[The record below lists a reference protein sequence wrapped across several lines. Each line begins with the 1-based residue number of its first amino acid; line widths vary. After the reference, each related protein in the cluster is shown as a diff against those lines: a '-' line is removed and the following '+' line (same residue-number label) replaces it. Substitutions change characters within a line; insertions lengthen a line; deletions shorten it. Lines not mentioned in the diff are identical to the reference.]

1 MVPPPLESHKLSLTG
16 DKFSGNRES
25 QQTRLA
31 SYLPAVT
38 TPMLH
43 SKAKKLQNFCR
54 RTKFNGTHISQ
65 MQKERERGFPSP
77 EFLHLSCI
85 TSTKHD
91 LNEDGIVYWKSCCQ
105 VEAGFVLK
113 NGVEDYKL
121 KLLRHLKFI
130 LRAGEK
136 ITDKKHRPKQRNL
149 TCLLIYGPRVGTSQK
164 AEHESRRITIV
175 LPGEN
180 NLIFNYRH
188 RKC

>member
-1 MVPPPLESHKLSLTG
+1 MCKQKPTTHHILILTFPLVNGLPPLESHKLSLTG

-65 MQKERERGFPSP
+65 MQKERQGRGFPSP

-136 ITDKKHRPKQRNL
+136 ITDKWN
-149 TCLLIYGPRVGTSQK
+149 TFYCNSQNIDQNK
-164 AEHESRRITIV
+164 ET
-175 LPGEN
+175 
-180 NLIFNYRH
+180 
-188 RKC
+188 